1 MRKSWLTGSCIIV
14 LLTSIQASAQSA
26 PTAVDVANWFSVAVD
41 LFGPTSTGGDWNI
54 RKAVFDAI
62 DDAVDVPADPTLHP
76 FANPITAEFIASL
89 HEIRLNVVIQKLQ
102 TDPPPPVGSIR
113 LYKTYSS
120 GWIIVTHT
128 TKLAIDFSVG
138 FFFVTGNNGFTNAQM
153 TALAN
158 LIDGYI
164 ITHKHLDHYAGDL
177 ADAMLMMGK
186 PVFVTHEM
194 QTSALLAGTPNAAS
208 LIAPAEGMT
217 YSVGDI
223 SFTPHEGHQFSGLMG
238 SGPTAT
244 VDWTAPWV
252 QNNGFLIDAGGVG
265 ILHLGDDNDPTVFSW
280 LSQMVSQGWNPEIF
294 LNLGVSGTAANVLQT
309 FSPNLRFHTHDLEFA
324 HPYGVFLPL
333 DQTPWAIDP
342 ARVVLFWGESFDYT
356 P

>member
-1 MRKSWLTGSCIIV
+1 MRNNWLASLCTIV
-14 LLTSIQASAQSA
+14 LLMAGSVRAQSA
-26 PTAVDVANWFSVAVD
+26 PTVTDVANWFSVAVD
-41 LFGPTSTGGDWNI
+41 LFGPTATGGDWNI

-62 DDAVDVPADPTLHP
+62 DNAVEVPPDPTQHP

-89 HEIRLNVVIQKLQ
+89 HEIRLNVLIQKLQ
-102 TDPPPPVGSIR
+102 TDPPPPVGSVR

-120 GWIIVTHT
+120 GWILATHT
-128 TKLAIDFSVG
+128 TRVAIDFSVG
-138 FFFVTGNNGFTNAQM
+138 FFFITGNNGFTTAQM
-153 TALAN
+153 TALAS
-158 LIDGYI
+158 LLDGYI

-186 PVFVTHEM
+186 PVYVTHEM
-194 QTSALLAGTPNAAS
+194 QTSALLAGTPNASA

-217 YSVGDI
+217 YTVGDI
-223 SFTPHEGHQFSGLMG
+223 AFTPHEGHQFSGLNG

-244 VDWTAPWV
+244 PVWTAPWV

-265 ILHLGDDNDPTVFSW
+265 LLHLGDDNDPTVFSW
-280 LSQMVSQGWNPEIF
+280 LSQMTAQGWNPQVF
-294 LNLGVSGTAANVLQT
+294 LNLGVGSTAFNVLQMLT
-309 FSPNLRFHTHDLEFA
+309 PDMRFHTHDLEFA

-333 DQTPWAIDP
+333 DQTPWSIDP
-342 ARVVLFWGESFDYT
+342 SRVVLFWGESFVYT